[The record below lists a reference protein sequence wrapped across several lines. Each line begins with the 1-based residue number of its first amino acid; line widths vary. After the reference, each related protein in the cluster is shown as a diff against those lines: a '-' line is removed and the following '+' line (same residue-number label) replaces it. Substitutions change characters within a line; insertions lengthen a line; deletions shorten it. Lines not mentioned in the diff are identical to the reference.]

1 MPMTKLTVAL
11 IQTDPGGEKAANVDA
26 ALAFVAEAAAA
37 GAQLVTLPETFHFRG
52 PSEARRASAERIP
65 GPLSER
71 LAETAKG
78 HGIFLLAGSYNELHD
93 DETDTRTYNTSQ
105 LFGPDGA
112 TLAVYRKIHLFDAV
126 VGGKLKAM
134 ESSRNRPGDRA
145 VVADTPFGRVGLTVC
160 YDLRFP
166 ELYRALAQ
174 AGATLLFAP
183 SNFAE
188 RTGRDHWE
196 PLIRSRAIENGAFV
210 VAPATIGN
218 GGTTFEAYGRS
229 LIVDPW
235 GTVVACAPDTEGVTL
250 ATIDLAR
257 VDAVRSSL
265 PVLHHLRPDAYTVR

>member
-1 MPMTKLTVAL
+1 MTKLSIAL
-11 IQTDPGGEKAANVDA
+11 IQTDPGGDKAENVEKA
-26 ALAFVAEAAAA
+26 LAYVAEAAAA

-52 PSEARRASAERIP
+52 PSAARRESAERIP

-71 LAETAKG
+71 LSASAKE

-93 DETDTRTYNTSQ
+93 DEADSRTFNTSQ

-112 TLAVYRKIHLFDAV
+112 TLATYRKIHLFDAV
-126 VGGKLKAM
+126 IAGKVKAM

-145 VVADTPFGRVGLTVC
+145 VVADTPFGRVGMTVC

-166 ELYRALAQ
+166 ELYRTLAQ
-174 AGATLLFAP
+174 AGATILFAP

-210 VAPATIGN
+210 IAPATIGN
-218 GGTTFEAYGRS
+218 GGTSFEAFGRS
-229 LIVDPW
+229 MIVDPW
-235 GTVVACAPDTEGVTL
+235 GTVVACAPDVEGVTV
-250 ATIDLAR
+250 TTVDLAR
-257 VDAVRSSL
+257 VDAVRASL